1 MRPIY
6 VYGSAV
12 LRQVAKPIDANY
24 PNLKELIAEMFESM
38 EKSDGIGLAAPQIG
52 LSIRLFVV
60 DATAFAEENPELKEF
75 RKPFINA
82 QILERGTETVSFNEG
97 CLSLPGIHGD
107 VIRPTT
113 IRMSYCD
120 EDFVQH
126 EETFSGIVARIIQH
140 EYDHIEGILFTDKLS
155 AFKKQLI
162 KTKLNNIMKG
172 KVKVDYRMKFSN
184 AK

>member
-12 LRQVAKPIDANY
+12 LRQIAKPIDANY
-24 PNLKELIAEMFESM
+24 PQLTELIAEMFESM

-60 DATAFAEENPELKEF
+60 DASAFAEEHPELNGF
-75 RKPFINA
+75 RKAFINA
-82 QILERGTETVSFNEG
+82 QILERSAETISFNEG

-107 VIRPTT
+107 VVRPTS
-113 IRMSYCD
+113 IRMRYCD
-120 EDFVQH
+120 EQFVEH

-140 EYDHIEGILFTDKLS
+140 EYDHIDGKLFVDHFSAIKKRLIQSKL
-155 AFKKQLI
+155 K
-162 KTKLNNIMKG
+162 NIARG
-172 KVKVDYRMKFSN
+172 QFNADYPCKIE
-184 AK
+184 

>member
-6 VYGSAV
+6 VYDSAV
-12 LRQVAKPIDANY
+12 LRQIAQPIDANY

-38 EKSDGIGLAAPQIG
+38 EQSDGIGLAAPQIG

-60 DATAFAEENPELKEF
+60 DASAFAEENPELKGF
-75 RKPFINA
+75 RRAFINA

-107 VIRPTT
+107 VVRPTS

-120 EDFVQH
+120 ENFVPH

-140 EYDHIEGILFTDKLS
+140 EYDHIEGKLFVDHFSAVKKRLVQSKLKNIARGNFS
-155 AFKKQLI
+155 AEYPCKI
-162 KTKLNNIMKG
+162 E
-172 KVKVDYRMKFSN
+172 
-184 AK
+184 